1 MALIKCPE
9 CGKKVSDKAIACP
22 NWGYPMNS
30 CKKGNI
36 FKSSIEALSFCYDFL
51 GMDPEFLDLRNPIE
65 TLDKLP
71 SRFKLIYG
79 L

>member
-1 MALIKCPE
+1 
-9 CGKKVSDKAIACP
+9 
-22 NWGYPMNS
+22 MNS